1 MWQDS
6 TLARAWTGAAEVG
19 VIQAGVVGRS
29 LAALA
34 VGAALAAGTRAEP
47 GPTAGPVAVSGPAQ
61 TPRSAP
67 LVRLTVERDGVYRV
81 TEADLASVKY
91 FVGPADLPRLRLRL
105 RDAEQPLRV
114 STEGLGPRDGRYA
127 LDFVGLAP
135 RGEQTHDDPYNAAN
149 VYRLDLAPAGQ
160 ARRRYVP
167 RLARPLAGAP
177 EQGSTQLVRHYEENR
192 KLMRFS
198 GQQAPPE
205 TWFWELA
212 MAPDKEAK
220 AVTVEA
226 ARVDW
231 SQPAR
236 LRVRLFGYSTVPE
249 SPDHT
254 VALTW
259 NGRALGNAVWDGQT
273 EHVFE
278 AQLAAGQVLEGANV
292 LTLRTRGETTKG
304 LDVVL
309 LDWVELT
316 YGETLRL
323 APRDQIALASDGAR
337 TLSVQVPAQGGRT
350 RVFDAKAG
358 LVFAPAA
365 PGSPLRVGLAGEP
378 GGQSGRFWAVAPGG
392 WLRPGLEWARPR
404 DLRRR
409 DGADLI
415 IATHRDF
422 AGPAERLAARRR
434 SEGLQVRVVEMAD
447 VYDSFSGGLLDPR
460 ALRDFVRQAWR
471 TWKPRPRYLLLL
483 GDASWDYRNRQVDDR
498 DFPDHTFMPDAWNVT
513 VPKIPSEQMGAFND
527 RLRVPTFQWQ
537 SPWGHAASD
546 LYFALTEGDDKGPEL
561 AVGRLPAGT
570 LEEAEVMVDKVLAHG
585 GGGPRRSALFLTDEY
600 EHHKAQC
607 DRMAQGLEARG
618 FEITK
623 IYPRHEEKDNEG
635 NSAAIKQAF
644 DAGQAL
650 VVFAGHGGR
659 YIWRTGPPDPVKNH
673 DLFTLQHLDELKPTD
688 TLPVVL
694 SLTCY
699 SAPFDHPTAD
709 SIGEKMLRL
718 RDKGAVAVVASSWRN
733 VPPFILGDRLLEALG
748 QPQTPRLGDA
758 FLAGQRAVGANESLH
773 TYNLLGD
780 PSMPFSLPPAGS
792 PGGAGQPPA
801 PPH

>member
-1 MWQDS
+1 M
-6 TLARAWTGAAEVG
+6 
-19 VIQAGVVGRS
+19 IQAGNEGRS
-29 LAALA
+29 LAVL
-34 VGAALAAGTRAEP
+34 ALAALLAAGADAEP
-47 GPTAGPVAVSGPAQ
+47 AAAPRGGGGPAAAARDE
-61 TPRSAP
+61 TPRTAP
-67 LVRLTVERDGVYRV
+67 LVRLSVEKDGVYRV
-81 TEADLASVKY
+81 TEADLAAVKY
-91 FVGPADLPRLRLRL
+91 FVEPADLPRLRLRL
-105 RDAEQPLRV
+105 RDQEQPLRV
-114 STEGLGPRDGRYA
+114 STAGLGPRDGRFA

-135 RGEQTHDDPYNAAN
+135 RGEKTHDDPYNAAS

-177 EQGSTQLVRHYEENR
+177 EQGSARLVRHYEENR

-198 GQQAPPE
+198 GLQAPSE

-226 ARVDW
+226 NRVET
-231 SQPAR
+231 SKPAR
-236 LRVRLFGYSTVPE
+236 LRVRLFGYSTLAE

-259 NGRALGNAVWDGQT
+259 NGRPLGNAIWDGQT
-273 EHVFE
+273 EHVFDTE
-278 AQLAAGQVLEGANV
+278 LPAGWVLEGANV
-292 LTLRTRGETTKG
+292 LSLRTRGETTKG

-309 LDWVELT
+309 LDWIELT
-316 YGETLRL
+316 YEETLRL
-323 APRDQIALASDGAR
+323 TPRDQITLAFDGAR
-337 TLSVQVPAQGGRT
+337 TLALQVPAQGGRT
-350 RVFDAKAG
+350 RVFDAQAG
-358 LVFAPAA
+358 LVFAAAA
-365 PGSPLRVGLAGEP
+365 PGSPLRLGLAGDAA
-378 GGQSGRFWAVAPGG
+378 GQSSRYWAVAPWG
-392 WLRPGLEWARPR
+392 WLRPGIERVRPR

-409 DGADLI
+409 AGADLI

-422 AGPAERLAARRR
+422 AGPAERLAERRR
-434 SEGLQVRVVEMAD
+434 SEGLRVQVVEMRD
-447 VYDSFSGGLLDPR
+447 VYEGFSGGFVDPR
-460 ALRDFVRQAWR
+460 ALRDFVRHAWR

-483 GDASWDYRNRQVDDR
+483 GDASWDYRNRQVDDQ
-498 DFPDHTFMPDAWNVT
+498 DFPDHTFMPEAWNAT
-513 VPKIPSEQMGAFND
+513 VPKIPAEQLGSVND

-546 LYFALTEGDDKGPEL
+546 LYFALTEGDEKAPEL
-561 AVGRLPAGT
+561 AVGRLPAGN
-570 LEEAEVMVDKVLAHG
+570 LEEAEAMVDKVLAHG

-607 DRMAQGLEARG
+607 DRMAKGLEAQG
-618 FEITK
+618 LEITK
-623 IYPRHEEKDNEG
+623 IYPRSEEKDNEG

-644 DAGQAL
+644 DAGQSL

-673 DLFTLQHLDELKPTD
+673 DLFTLQHLDELKPAG
-688 TLPVVL
+688 TLPVVV

-718 RDKGAVAVVASSWRN
+718 RDKGAVAIVASSWRN
-733 VPPFILGDRLLEALG
+733 VPPFVLGDRLLESLG
-748 QPQTPRLGDA
+748 RPATPRLGDA
-758 FLAGQRAVGANESLH
+758 FLAGQRAVGSNESLH

-780 PSMPFSLPPAGS
+780 PSMPFSLPPA
-792 PGGAGQPPA
+792 PPA
-801 PPH
+801 APPATHQP